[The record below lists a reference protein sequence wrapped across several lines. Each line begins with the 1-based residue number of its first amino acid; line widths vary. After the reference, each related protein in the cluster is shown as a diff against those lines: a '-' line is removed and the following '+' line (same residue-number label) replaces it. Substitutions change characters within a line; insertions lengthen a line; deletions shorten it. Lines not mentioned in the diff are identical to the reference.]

1 MRHSLWYRRTFKPAV
16 RRALPP
22 EKHGLRFHDLRHTAA
37 SLMIAAGAHPK
48 AISERLGHADIR
60 ITMNRY
66 GHMLPSV
73 DAALTDA
80 LDAAHAASLTSTRKV
95 ATLRL

>member
-1 MRHSLWYRRTFKPAV
+1 
-16 RRALPP
+16 
-22 EKHGLRFHDLRHTAA
+22 
-37 SLMIAAGAHPK
+37 MIAAGAHPK